1 MNPISTYRIQ
11 FQKEFN
17 FEQFEQIIP
26 YLKKL
31 GVNTIYASPVFEST
45 PGSTHGYDGL
55 NPHLI
60 NPEIGT
66 EEDLR
71 RISAELRENNI
82 QWLQD
87 IVPNH
92 MAFDHRNPWLMDLL
106 EKGPDSQYASFFDS
120 SFSSDFYKGKI
131 MVPFLGAPVSKVL
144 ENREIKL
151 EYRDEKFV
159 LNYYDAVYP
168 VNSASYSLIFNG
180 ENTAE
185 VEDDSIHARV
195 DHINSDPELLQ
206 NIIEQQ
212 FYELC
217 DWRETDS
224 RINFRR
230 FFTVNGL
237 ICLNIQDEDV
247 FNKYHEYV
255 GKLCEDQIFQGLR
268 IDHIDGLFDP
278 GTYLNRLRKLAGP
291 QTYIVAEKIL
301 EEGEAIPADWSL
313 QGNSGYDFLG
323 LVNNIFSQPENEKK
337 FNSFYQELSVH
348 SEPVEDQVH
357 EKKAAILFQHM
368 SGELENLYQ
377 LFVSSELLPSN
388 EINDT
393 DFKSAI
399 AYFLIYT
406 PVYRYYGN
414 SMPLKETEL
423 NELKSIFK
431 TIRKKKPQ
439 LEIAAS
445 ALEEIFTADTESR
458 DEQYNARALYF
469 YQRCMQFTGPLMA
482 KGVED
487 TLMYTYNRFI
497 GHNEVGDYPGAFGI
511 SAKDFHSS
519 MHERQSQWPLSIN
532 GSSTHDTK
540 RGEDVRARLNVLTNI
555 PDRWVK
561 KVRKWMK
568 LNEDLKVSSRPDTN
582 DEYLIYQTI
591 LGAYPMPG
599 QDQDNFPERL
609 QEYLTKAIREAKVQT
624 SWSEPNE
631 QYEEATRSFALA
643 LLNQDGEFWKSF
655 EKFQAEVV
663 DLGIINSLSQV
674 ILKFT
679 CPGVP
684 DIYQGC
690 ELWDL
695 SLVDPDNRRPVDF
708 DKRAGILAQIAQ
720 AGTDKVQQLWN
731 KRYSAEIKLW
741 ITHQLLQLRTSSQ
754 ELFEKGTYTPLIV
767 KGKYKDNIL
776 AFARRHKDE
785 WVIIAVPLHIAEIC
799 EEQKCEPTKIDWRK
813 TRICLPPSAPTEW
826 KDSFRDTSGKADG
839 EIFISDVF
847 QTVPFA
853 VIKLVQAQNSRSAGV
868 LLHISSLPSAYGI
881 GDFGAEAFRF
891 ADMLADAKQ
900 KYWQILPLNPTE
912 EACMH
917 SPYSSCSSMAG
928 NSLLISPE
936 LLVKDRLLDDEDL
949 KSKELKR
956 KSKVDFA
963 AVLKLKR
970 NLLHKAFKRFTKEG
984 QNTVDFDLFC
994 LAEQDWLNDF
1004 ALYSTFK
1011 KEFGN
1016 LPWYKWPEEYKLR
1029 NKEALQNFA
1038 ESREADLQ
1046 EVKWIQFIFAK
1057 QWHSLK
1063 SYCNGLNL
1071 SMFGDMPFYI
1081 SYDSAD
1087 VWAQRE
1093 IFSLDESGKMTGVAG
1108 VPPDYFNSDGQ
1119 LWGMPVFRW
1128 DVLKQQEY
1136 KWWIDRIRKNA
1147 ELFDILRFDHFRA
1160 FSSYWDVPAGEETAR
1175 NGEWKPGPGK
1185 HFFDTVERILG
1196 EIPFVAEDLGDIDQP
1211 VYDLRDGFKLPG
1223 MKVLQFAFGD
1233 DMPASLNIP
1242 HLYEENFFVY
1252 TGTHDNNTTVG
1263 WFSNDADASNKENL
1277 KEYLG
1282 RKVNASNIH
1291 IELARLAYS
1300 SVAKTVILPVQDII
1314 GLGAD
1319 ARMNSPATI
1328 EENWDWRLLPGELTS
1343 SHIAKLRSWTIKFGR
1358 A

>member
-11 FQKEFN
+11 FQKEFT

-31 GVNTIYASPVFEST
+31 GVNTIYASPIFEST

-55 NPHLI
+55 NPHLV

-66 EEDLR
+66 EEKLR
-71 RISAELRENNI
+71 EISEDLRENDI

-106 EKGPDSQYASFFDS
+106 EKGPDSEYAIFFDS

-131 MVPFLGAPVSKVL
+131 MVPFLGAPLAKVL

-151 EYRDEKFV
+151 EYRNEKFV
-159 LNYYDAVYP
+159 LNYYDATYP

-180 ENTAE
+180 ENIDAT
-185 VEDDSIHARV
+185 EDDSIHARV
-195 DHINSDPELLQ
+195 DHINSNTELLQ
-206 NIIEQQ
+206 NIVDQQ

-237 ICLNIQDEDV
+237 ICLNIQDEAV
-247 FNKYHEYV
+247 FNKYHEYIAR
-255 GKLCEDQIFQGLR
+255 LCEEGIFQGLR

-278 GTYLNRLRKLAGP
+278 KTYVDRLRNLTSP
-291 QTYIVAEKIL
+291 DTYIVAEKIL
-301 EEGEAIPADWSL
+301 EEGESIPADWSL

-323 LVNNIFSQPENEKK
+323 LVNNVFTESESEKK
-337 FNSFYQELSVH
+337 FNTLYQELSAH
-348 SEPVEDQVH
+348 SEPVEDQIH

-377 LFVSSELLPSN
+377 LFIQSELLPLN
-388 EINDT
+388 EVNRY

-399 AYFLIYT
+399 AWLLIYT

-414 SMPLKETEL
+414 TMPLKKAERD
-423 NELKSIFK
+423 ELKAVFKKIRNKKSQLADAVAVLENIFIGDSGNSDQEYSK
-431 TIRKKKPQ
+431 
-439 LEIAAS
+439 
-445 ALEEIFTADTESR
+445 
-458 DEQYNARALYF
+458 RALYF

-487 TLMYTYNRFI
+487 TLMYTYNRFV

-511 SAKDFHSS
+511 STEDFHHA
-519 MHERQSQWPLSIN
+519 MHERQTQWPLSIN
-532 GSSTHDTK
+532 GTSTHDTK

-555 PDRWVK
+555 PDRWTR
-561 KVRKWMK
+561 KVHKWMK
-568 LNEDLKVSSRPDTN
+568 INEGLKVSSRPDLN

-591 LGAYPMPG
+591 LGAWPMPG
-599 QDQDNFPERL
+599 QDSDNFPERL
-609 QEYLTKAIREAKVQT
+609 QEYLTKALREAKVQT

-655 EKFQAEVV
+655 MNFHAEVA
-663 DLGIINSLSQV
+663 DLGIVNSLSQL

-684 DIYQGC
+684 DVYQGC

-708 DKRAGILAQIAQ
+708 SKRAEILDEVSKEDPEMIEN
-720 AGTDKVQQLWN
+720 LWS

-741 ITHQLLQLRTSSQ
+741 LTHQLLQLRGSSQ
-754 ELFEKGTYTPLIV
+754 ELFEKGAYIPLQV
-767 KGKYKDNIL
+767 KGKYKNNIL
-776 AFARRHKDE
+776 AFARRHKSE
-785 WVIIAVPLHIAEIC
+785 WVITAVPLHIAGIC
-799 EEQKCEPTKIDWRK
+799 EEQQCEANAIDWRK
-813 TRICLPPSAPTEW
+813 TRIILPPSAPVQWEDPMR
-826 KDSFRDTSGKADG
+826 KASGKTNG
-839 EIFISDVF
+839 ELLISELF
-847 QTVPFA
+847 RSVPFA
-853 VIKLVQAQNSRSAGV
+853 VVKLAQEPNSRSAGV

-881 GDFGAEAFRF
+881 GDFGSEAFHFADQLAEA
-891 ADMLADAKQ
+891 KQ
-900 KYWQILPLNPTE
+900 HYWQILPLNPTE
-912 EACMH
+912 EASMH

-928 NSLLISPE
+928 NPLLISPD
-936 LLVKDRLLDDEDL
+936 LLAKEGLLDEEDL
-949 KSKELKR
+949 KSKHLKE
-956 KSKVDFA
+956 KSKVDFP
-963 AVLKLKR
+963 AVQKLKKT
-970 NLLHKAFKRFTKEG
+970 LLHKAFNKMKKQG
-984 QNTVDFDLFC
+984 QNDTAFQTFC
-994 LAEQDWLNDF
+994 EAEQDWLNDF
-1004 ALYSTFK
+1004 ALYTTLK
-1011 KEFGN
+1011 KEFGHM
-1016 LPWYKWPEEYKLR
+1016 PWYQWPEEYKLR
-1029 NKEALQNFA
+1029 DEKTLREFA
-1038 ESREADLQ
+1038 GSREEDLQ
-1046 EVKWIQFIFAK
+1046 EVKWVQFIFSR
-1057 QWHSLK
+1057 QWHALK
-1063 SYCNGLNL
+1063 DYCNGLNIRL
-1071 SMFGDMPFYI
+1071 FGDMPFYI
-1081 SYDSAD
+1081 SYDSTD
-1087 VWAQRE
+1087 VWAHRE
-1093 IFSLDESGKMTGVAG
+1093 IFKLDESGKMTGVAG
-1108 VPPDYFNSDGQ
+1108 VPPDYFNADGQ

-1128 DVLKQQEY
+1128 DVLKEQEY

-1160 FSSYWDVPAGEETAR
+1160 FSSYWDVPASEETAR

-1185 HFFDTVERILG
+1185 DFFETIERELG

-1211 VYDLRDGFKLPG
+1211 VYDLRDAFKLPG

-1233 DMPASLNIP
+1233 DMPSSLNIP
-1242 HLYEENFFVY
+1242 HHYAENFFVY

-1263 WFSNDADASNKENL
+1263 WFNNDADDTSKENL
-1277 KEYLG
+1277 KDYLG
-1282 RKVNASNIH
+1282 RKIDASNVH
-1291 IELARLAYS
+1291 QELARLAYA
-1300 SVAKTVILPVQDII
+1300 SVGKTVILPLQDII
-1314 GLGAD
+1314 GAGAD
-1319 ARMNSPATI
+1319 ARMNSPATV
-1328 EENWDWRLLPGELTS
+1328 EGNWDWRMLPGALTAS
-1343 SHIAKLRSWTIKFGR
+1343 RISRLRKWTMKYGR

>member
-31 GVNTIYASPVFEST
+31 GVHTIYASPVFEST

-60 NPEIGT
+60 NREIGT
-66 EEDLR
+66 EESLR
-71 RISAELRENNI
+71 RISAELKESGI

-106 EKGPDSQYASFFDS
+106 EKGPQSEYAAFFDS

-131 MVPFLGAPVSKVL
+131 MVPFLGASLTKVI
-144 ENREIKL
+144 ENGEIKL
-151 EYRDEKFV
+151 EYREEKFL
-159 LNYYDAVYP
+159 LNYYDATYP
-168 VNSASYSLIFNG
+168 VNSASYSLIFN
-180 ENTAE
+180 EDNTAKA
-185 VEDDSIHARV
+185 EDDSIQARV
-195 DHINSDPELLQ
+195 DHINSNPELLQ
-206 NIIEQQ
+206 NIIDHQ

-237 ICLNIQDEDV
+237 ICLNIQQEKV
-247 FNKYHEYV
+247 FSKYHEYI
-255 GKLCEDQIFQGLR
+255 GKLCEDKIFQGLR

-278 GTYLNRLRKLAGP
+278 GTYVERLRKLTGP
-291 QTYIVAEKIL
+291 DTYIVAEKIL
-301 EEGEAIPADWSL
+301 EEGEAIPPDWPIE
-313 QGNSGYDFLG
+313 GNSGYDFLG
-323 LVNNIFSQPENEKK
+323 LVNNIFSQPGSEKK
-337 FNSFYQELSVH
+337 FNSFYKELSVH
-348 SEPVEDQVH
+348 TEPVEDQVH

-368 SGELENLYQ
+368 AGELENLYQ
-377 LFVSSELLPSN
+377 LFISSRLLPSN
-388 EINDT
+388 DMSEH

-414 SMPLKETEL
+414 SLPLKEVEG
-423 NELKSIFK
+423 NNLKEIFK
-431 TIRKKKPQ
+431 TIRTKKPL
-439 LEIAAS
+439 LEGAVS
-445 ALEEIFTADTESR
+445 VLETLFTGDVDSR
-458 DEQYNARALYF
+458 DQEYNDRALYF

-511 SAKDFHSS
+511 SVDDFHTA
-519 MHERQSQWPLSIN
+519 MHERQARWPLSLN
-532 GSSTHDTK
+532 GTSTHDTK
-540 RGEDVRARLNVLTNI
+540 RGEDVRARLNVLTDI
-555 PDRWVK
+555 PDRWIK

-568 LNEDLKVSSRPDTN
+568 MNEGLKISSRPDTN

-599 QDQDNFPERL
+599 QDIDNFPERL
-609 QEYLTKAIREAKVQT
+609 QEYLTKALREAKVQT
-624 SWSEPNE
+624 SWTEPNE

-643 LLNQDGEFWKSF
+643 LLNQNEEFWKSF
-655 EKFQAEVV
+655 SNFHTEVA
-663 DLGIINSLSQV
+663 DHGIINSLAQV

-695 SLVDPDNRRPVDF
+695 SLVDPDNRRSVDF
-708 DKRAGILAQIAQ
+708 NKRTTILEEITRDTIGRIQE
-720 AGTDKVQQLWN
+720 LWN

-741 ITHQLLQLRTSSQ
+741 LSHQMLQLRGSSQ
-754 ELFEKGTYTPLIV
+754 DLFQKGSYLPLRV
-767 KGKYKDNIL
+767 KGKYKNNIL

-785 WVIIAVPLHIAEIC
+785 WVITAVPLHTAEIC
-799 EEQKCEPTKIDWRK
+799 EQQGCEPTAIDWRE
-813 TRICLPPSAPTEW
+813 TRITLPPSAPTEW
-826 KDSFRDTSGKADG
+826 KDALRGTTGKTDG
-839 EIFISDVF
+839 EILIRDIFKSL
-847 QTVPFA
+847 PFA
-853 VIKLVQAQNSRSAGV
+853 VIQLKQAPNTRSAGV

-881 GDFGAEAFRF
+881 GDFGSEAFKF
-891 ADMLADAKQ
+891 ADLLAEAKQ

-912 EACMH
+912 EASMH

-928 NSLLISPE
+928 NALLISPD
-936 LLVKDRLLDDEDL
+936 LLAKEGLLDPDDL

-956 KSKVDFA
+956 KSKVDFP
-963 AVLKLKR
+963 AVQKLKK
-970 NLLHKAFKRFTKEG
+970 NLLHKAFNRFIKQEE
-984 QNTVDFDLFC
+984 NNAEFEDFCDR
-994 LAEQDWLNDF
+994 EQDWLNDF
-1004 ALYSTFK
+1004 ALYSTLK
-1011 KEFGN
+1011 KEFGE
-1016 LPWYKWPEEYKLR
+1016 LPWYKWPQEYKLR
-1029 NKEALQNFA
+1029 NKEALQRFA
-1038 ESREADLQ
+1038 ETKETELQ
-1046 EVKWIQFIFAK
+1046 EVKWIQFIFNK
-1057 QWHSLK
+1057 QWHYLK
-1063 SYCNGLNL
+1063 NYCNGLNISL
-1071 SMFGDMPFYI
+1071 FGDMPFYI

-1087 VWAQRE
+1087 VWANRE
-1093 IFSLDESGKMTGVAG
+1093 IFSLDESGQMTGVAG
-1108 VPPDYFNSDGQ
+1108 VPPDYFNADGQ
-1119 LWGMPVFRW
+1119 LWGMPVFQW
-1128 DVLKQQEY
+1128 DKLKEQEY

-1160 FSSYWDVPAGEETAR
+1160 FSSYWEVPAGEKTAR
-1175 NGEWKPGPGK
+1175 NGVWKPGPGK
-1185 HFFDTVERILG
+1185 HFFETVERLLSK
-1196 EIPFVAEDLGDIDQP
+1196 IPFVAEDLGDIDQP

-1233 DMPASLNIP
+1233 DMPESLNIP
-1242 HLYEENFFVY
+1242 HHYEENFFVY

-1263 WFSNDADASNKENL
+1263 WFNHDADDTNKKNL
-1277 KEYLG
+1277 REYLG
-1282 RKVNASNIH
+1282 KKVKAGNVH
-1291 IELARLAYS
+1291 IELGRLAFS

-1314 GLGAD
+1314 GLDAK

-1328 EENWDWRLLPGELTS
+1328 EGNWDWRLLPDELS
-1343 SHIAKLRSWTIKFGR
+1343 SSDISRLRRWTIKFGR

>member
-11 FQKEFN
+11 FQKEFS

-26 YLKKL
+26 YLRKL

-66 EEDLR
+66 EDDLR
-71 RISAELRENNI
+71 RISAKLRESNI

-106 EKGPDSQYASFFDS
+106 EKGPDSEYATFFDS
-120 SFSSDFYKGKI
+120 SFSTDFYKGKI
-131 MVPFLGAPVSKVL
+131 MVPFLGAPLSKVL
-144 ENREIKL
+144 ENQEITL
-151 EYRDEKFV
+151 EYRDERFV
-159 LNYYDAVYP
+159 LNYYDAIYP

-180 ENTAE
+180 ENMTEA
-185 VEDDSIHARV
+185 EDDSIHARV
-195 DHINSDPELLQ
+195 DHINSNPELLQ
-206 NIIEQQ
+206 NIIDQQ
-212 FYELC
+212 YYELC
-217 DWRETDS
+217 DWRETDN

-237 ICLNIQDEDV
+237 ICLNIQDEAV
-247 FNKYHEYV
+247 FSKYHEYIN
-255 GKLCEDQIFQGLR
+255 KLCKEKIFQGLR

-278 GTYLNRLRKLAGP
+278 GTYIGRLRKLTGP
-291 QTYIVAEKIL
+291 ETYIVAEKIL
-301 EEGEAIPADWSL
+301 EEGEAIPVDWSL

-323 LVNNIFSQPENEKK
+323 LVNNIFTQPQNEKK
-337 FNSFYQELSVH
+337 FNTFYQEISVH

-377 LFVSSELLPSN
+377 LFISSGLLPSN
-388 EINDT
+388 EIDKH

-414 SMPLKETEL
+414 TIPLKETEI
-423 NELKSIFK
+423 NELKGIFK
-431 TIRKKKPQ
+431 TIRTKKPQ
-439 LEIAAS
+439 LDDATS
-445 ALEEIFTADTESR
+445 VLEKIFTTGTKDMDQEY
-458 DEQYNARALYF
+458 DDRALYF

-511 SAKDFHSS
+511 PTEDFHNA
-519 MHERQSQWPLSIN
+519 MRERQSQWPLSIN

-555 PDRWVK
+555 PDRWTK

-568 LNEDLKVSSRPDTN
+568 INDGLKVSSRPDTN

-591 LGAYPMPG
+591 LAAYPMPG
-599 QDQDNFPERL
+599 QDPDNFPKRL
-609 QEYLTKAIREAKVQT
+609 QEYLTKALREAKVQT

-643 LLNQDGEFWKSF
+643 LLDQNGEFWKSF
-655 EKFQAEVV
+655 EKFHSEVA

-708 DKRAGILAQIAQ
+708 NRRAEILEEVSKNGNEKIQE
-720 AGTDKVQQLWN
+720 LWR

-741 ITHQLLQLRTSSQ
+741 LTHELLQLRTGSQ
-754 ELFEKGTYTPLIV
+754 ELFEKGAYTPLTV

-785 WVIIAVPLHIAEIC
+785 WIITAVPLHIAEIC
-799 EEQKCEPTKIDWRK
+799 EEQECEAASIDWRK
-813 TRICLPPSAPTEW
+813 TRICLPPSAPAEW
-826 KDSFRDTSGKADG
+826 KDSFRNTSGKTSG
-839 EIFISDVF
+839 EIMISDIF

-853 VIKLVQAQNSRSAGV
+853 VIKLVQKENPRSAGV
-868 LLHISSLPSAYGI
+868 LMHISSLPSTYGI
-881 GDFGAEAFRF
+881 GDFGAEAYKF
-891 ADMLADAKQ
+891 ADLLADAKQ

-912 EACMH
+912 DASMH

-928 NSLLISPE
+928 NSLLISPD
-936 LLVKDRLLDDEDL
+936 LLSKEGLLDNEDL
-949 KSKELKR
+949 KSKGLKS
-956 KSKVDFA
+956 KNKVDFQ
-963 AVLKLKR
+963 AVQKLKKG
-970 NLLHKAFKRFTKEG
+970 LLHKAFIRFTKQG
-984 QNTVDFDLFC
+984 LNRTDFDSFC
-994 LAEQDWLNDF
+994 LQEQEWLNDF
-1004 ALYSTFK
+1004 ALYMTLK
-1011 KEFGN
+1011 KEFGS

-1046 EVKWIQFIFAK
+1046 EVKWIQFIFSK
-1057 QWHSLK
+1057 QWHLLK
-1063 SYCNGLNL
+1063 SYCNGLNISL
-1071 SMFGDMPFYI
+1071 FGDMPFYI

-1087 VWAQRE
+1087 VWAHRE
-1093 IFSLDESGKMTGVAG
+1093 IFSLNESGKMTGVAG
-1108 VPPDYFNSDGQ
+1108 VPPDYFNADGQ

-1128 DVLKQQEY
+1128 DELKKQEY

-1147 ELFDILRFDHFRA
+1147 ELFDIVRFDHFRA
-1160 FSSYWDVPAGEETAR
+1160 FASYWEVPANEETAR
-1175 NGEWKPGPGK
+1175 NGVWRPGPGK
-1185 HFFDTVERILG
+1185 HFFETVERLLG
-1196 EIPFVAEDLGDIDQP
+1196 KQRFVAEDLGDIDQP
-1211 VYDLRDGFKLPG
+1211 VYDLRDTFKLPG

-1233 DMPASLNIP
+1233 DMPESLNIP

-1263 WFSNDADASNKENL
+1263 WFNDDADDVTKKNL
-1277 KEYLG
+1277 NGYLG
-1282 RKVNASNIH
+1282 RKVNSRNVH
-1291 IELARLAYS
+1291 VELTRLAFS
-1300 SVAKTVILPVQDII
+1300 SVAKTAILPVQDII
-1314 GLGAD
+1314 GLDAE
-1319 ARMNSPATI
+1319 ARMNRPATV
-1328 EENWDWRLLPGELTS
+1328 EGNWNWRLLPGELSS
-1343 SHIAKLRSWTIKFGR
+1343 SHIATLRNWTIKFGR

>member
-11 FQKEFN
+11 FHKEFS

-31 GVNTIYASPVFEST
+31 GVNTIYASPIFQST

-55 NPHLI
+55 NPHLV

-66 EEDLR
+66 EEDLK
-71 RISAELRENNI
+71 RISTELQGSNI

-92 MAFDHRNPWLMDLL
+92 MAFDHRNPWLMDVL
-106 EKGPDSQYASFFDS
+106 EKGPESEFASFFDS
-120 SFSSDFYKGKI
+120 SLSSGFYKGKI
-131 MVPFLGAPVSKVL
+131 MVPFLGAPLSKVL
-144 ENREIKL
+144 ENGEIKL

-159 LNYYDAVYP
+159 LNYYDAIYP
-168 VNSASYSLIFNG
+168 VNSASYALIFNG
-180 ENTAE
+180 ENVDEAE
-185 VEDDSIHARV
+185 GDSIHARV
-195 DHINSDPELLQ
+195 DHINADPELLQ
-206 NIIEQQ
+206 NIVDQQ

-237 ICLNIQDEDV
+237 ICLNIQDEAV
-247 FNKYHEYV
+247 FDKYHEYIAT
-255 GKLCEDQIFQGLR
+255 LCKEGIFQGLR

-278 GTYLNRLRKLAGP
+278 GTYVDRLRQLTSP
-291 QTYIVAEKIL
+291 DTYIVAEKIL
-301 EEGEAIPADWSL
+301 EEGESIPADWSL

-323 LVNNIFSQPENEKK
+323 LVNNIFTNTANEKK
-337 FNSFYQELSVH
+337 FSSFYQELSVH

-377 LFVSSELLPSN
+377 LFVSSELVSADELSKH
-388 EINDT
+388 
-393 DFKSAI
+393 DFKSVI

-406 PVYRYYGN
+406 PVYRFYGN
-414 SMPLKETEL
+414 AMPLKETEAK
-423 NELKSIFK
+423 EVKAIIK
-431 TIRKKKPQ
+431 RIQTKKPQ
-439 LEIAAS
+439 LEAA
-445 ALEEIFTADTESR
+445 AAMLGEILTGDPGNKDQQHNDR
-458 DEQYNARALYF
+458 LLYF

-511 SAKDFHSS
+511 STAEFHDA
-519 MHERQSQWPLSIN
+519 MRERQSQWPLSIN
-532 GSSTHDTK
+532 GTSTHDTK
-540 RGEDVRARLNVLTNI
+540 RGEDVRARLNVLTDM
-555 PDRWVK
+555 PDKWIR

-568 LNEDLKVSSRPDTN
+568 INEELKVSSRPDTN

-591 LGAYPMPG
+591 LGAFPMPG
-599 QDQDNFPERL
+599 QDEDNFAERL
-609 QEYLTKAIREAKVQT
+609 QEYLTKALREAKVQT
-624 SWSEPNE
+624 SWSDPNE
-631 QYEEATRSFALA
+631 QYEEATRSFAVK
-643 LLNQDGEFWKSF
+643 LLDKDGGFWKSF
-655 EKFQAEVV
+655 EKFHTEVA
-663 DLGIINSLSQV
+663 DLGIINSLAQV

-684 DIYQGC
+684 DVYQGC

-708 DKRAGILAQIAQ
+708 RKRAEILKEVSEGSGNQ
-720 AGTDKVQQLWN
+720 VEQLWS

-741 ITHQLLQLRTSSQ
+741 LTHHLFQLRSANP
-754 ELFEKGTYTPLIV
+754 ELFERGAYTPLTV

-785 WVIIAVPLHIAEIC
+785 WVITAVPLHIAGIC
-799 EEQKCEPTKIDWRK
+799 EEQQCEPSAIDWRK
-813 TRICLPPSAPTEW
+813 TRIILPPSAPTEW
-826 KDSFRDTSGKADG
+826 KDPFRDTSGKADG
-839 EIFISDVF
+839 EIGISELF
-847 QTVPFA
+847 QSVPFA
-853 VIKLVQAQNSRSAGV
+853 VIKLAQAKNPRSAGV
-868 LLHISSLPSAYGI
+868 LLHISSLPSCYGI
-881 GDFGAEAFRF
+881 GDFGAEAFKF
-891 ADMLADAKQ
+891 ADLLADARQ

-912 EACMH
+912 EASMH

-928 NSLLISPE
+928 NPLLISPD
-936 LLVKDRLLDDEDL
+936 LLANEGLLDEDEL
-949 KSKELKR
+949 KSKTLKA
-956 KSKVDFA
+956 KSKVDFP
-963 AVLKLKR
+963 AVQKLKK
-970 NLLHKAFKRFTKEG
+970 NLLHKAFVRFKKQG
-984 QNTVDFDLFC
+984 LNTADFEAFC
-994 LAEQDWLNDF
+994 NAEQDWLDDF
-1004 ALYSTFK
+1004 ALYTTLK

-1029 NKEALQNFA
+1029 NGQALQKFA
-1038 ESREADLQ
+1038 DSKDADLL
-1046 EVKWIQFIFAK
+1046 EAKWIQFTFSK

-1063 SYCNGLNL
+1063 SYCNGINISL
-1071 SMFGDMPFYI
+1071 FGDMPFYI

-1087 VWAQRE
+1087 VWAHRE
-1093 IFSLDESGKMTGVAG
+1093 IFSLDDSANMTGVAG
-1108 VPPDYFNSDGQ
+1108 VPPDYFNADGQ

-1128 DVLKQQEY
+1128 DVLKKQEY

-1160 FSSYWDVPAGEETAR
+1160 FSSYWEVPANEETAR
-1175 NGEWKPGPGK
+1175 NGEWKPGPGN
-1185 HFFDTVERILG
+1185 HFFETVERQLG
-1196 EIPFVAEDLGDIDQP
+1196 KIPFVAEDLGDIDQP
-1211 VYDLRDGFKLPG
+1211 VYDLRDAFKLPG

-1233 DMPASLNIP
+1233 DMPQSLNIP
-1242 HLYEENFFVY
+1242 HLYKENFFVY
-1252 TGTHDNNTTVG
+1252 TGTHDNNTSVG
-1263 WFSNDADASNKENL
+1263 WFENDADDISKDNL

-1282 RKVNASNIH
+1282 RKVNGGNVH
-1291 IELARLAYS
+1291 LELSRLAYS
-1300 SVAKTVILPVQDII
+1300 SVAQTVILPVQDII
-1314 GLGAD
+1314 GLDAN
-1319 ARMNSPATI
+1319 ARMNSPATT
-1328 EENWDWRLLPGELTS
+1328 EGNWDWRLLPGELTG
-1343 SHIAKLRSWTIKFGR
+1343 SHISMLRNWTIKFGR